1 MRTLFKMK
9 HTVNF
14 YLDKRQTTK
23 GQNIPIYLFISFA
36 GKRLKYYTGERC
48 SLNQWADKTIDGDK
62 IQRVKRN
69 VITSDYETGAN
80 INRRLDKLESEIKIW
95 FTAFGEK
102 DIKPTSSALKSHLDL
117 FLNKI
122 KETAEIENSFFERFK
137 QYRIQSNF
145 SYGRKNHLKVCESKL
160 KSYFPGATFND
171 ITAQFLTNYQGYLIT
186 TNLGKNS
193 ISTQFRYIRSFFNY
207 ANKMGWTNNYPFNKF
222 KIESETY
229 GEPVYI
235 TLAERDML
243 FNAEIKQE
251 YLQRVRDIFVFQCL
265 IGCRVGDLLKLRKS
279 NIVDGCIEYIAGKT
293 KDDNPKI
300 ARIPLSEKA
309 KIILSK
315 YNLPGDMILPLISS
329 QKYNE
334 YIKDLF
340 ADDAVKIT
348 RKVTV
353 RDPKTGAG
361 VQRPLN
367 EIASSHMARRV
378 FIGGLHGKG
387 VKNEV
392 IASMSG
398 HTPESKSFAR
408 YYTIEKQNQIDAMK
422 LID

>member
-1 MRTLFKMK
+1 MK

-23 GQNIPIYLFISFA
+23 GQNLPIYLFISFA

-48 SLNQWADKTIDGDK
+48 AINQWADKTIDGDK

-95 FTAFGEK
+95 FTVHGEK

-117 FLNKI
+117 FLNKK
-122 KETAEIENSFFERFK
+122 KEPVSNENAFFERYK

-145 SYGRKNHLKVCESKL
+145 SEGRKRHINVSEGKL
-160 KSYFPGATFND
+160 KDYSPVITFD
-171 ITAQFLTNYQGYLIT
+171 EITPQFLTEYQNYLVASGLGRNTVCSELRYLRAFV
-186 TNLGKNS
+186 NH
-193 ISTQFRYIRSFFNY
+193 

-229 GEPVYI
+229 SDPVYI
-235 TLAERDML
+235 TLAERDL
-243 FNAEIKQE
+243 LLDAVIQEE
-251 YLQRVRDIFVFQCL
+251 YLSRVRDIFVFQCL

-309 KIILSK
+309 KTILSK
-315 YNLPGDMILPLISS
+315 YDLPGDMILPFISS
-329 QKYNE
+329 QKYND

-340 ADDAVKIT
+340 ADESVKLT

-353 RDPKTGAG
+353 RDPKTGTG

-398 HTPESKSFAR
+398 HSPESKSFAR

-422 LID
+422 LIE

>member
-1 MRTLFKMK
+1 MK

-14 YLDKRQTTK
+14 YLDKK
-23 GQNIPIYLFISFA
+23 SPKSKSIPIYLFVSFG

-48 SLNQWADKTIDGDK
+48 ALNHWADKTSDGDK

-80 INRRLDKLESEIKIW
+80 INRRLDKLESEIKAW
-95 FTAFGEK
+95 FTTFAEK
-102 DIKPTSSALKSHLDL
+102 DIQPNNSALKNHLDL
-117 FLNKI
+117 FLNKK
-122 KETAEIENSFFERFK
+122 KEVEEYGNSFFERYK
-137 QYRIQSNF
+137 QYRVQSNF
-145 SYGRKNHLKVCESKL
+145 SEGRKRHLKVSEGKL
-160 KSYFPGATFND
+160 KEYFPDATFED
-171 ITAQFLTNYQGYLIT
+171 ITPQFLTDYQSYLIGLSLSR
-186 TNLGKNS
+186 NY
-193 ISTQFRYIRSFFNY
+193 ISTQFRYLRAFLNH
-207 ANKMGWTNNYPFNKF
+207 ANKMGWTNNYPFSKF
-222 KIESETY
+222 HIESETY

-243 FNAEIKQE
+243 FDARVKRE

-265 IGCRVGDLLKLRKS
+265 TGCRIGDLMKLRKS

-293 KDDNPKI
+293 KDDNPRI

-309 KIILSK
+309 LTILSR
-315 YNLPGDMILPLISS
+315 YNLPRGMILPLISS
-329 QKYNE
+329 QKYND

-340 ADDAVKIT
+340 ADDAVKLT
-348 RKVTV
+348 RIVTV
-353 RDPKTGAG
+353 RDPKTGVG

-422 LID
+422 LIE